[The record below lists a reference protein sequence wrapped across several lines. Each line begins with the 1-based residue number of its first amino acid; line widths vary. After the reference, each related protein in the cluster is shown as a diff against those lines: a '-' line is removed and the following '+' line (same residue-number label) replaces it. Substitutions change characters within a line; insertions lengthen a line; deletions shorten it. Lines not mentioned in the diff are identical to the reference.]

1 MAKNIIVIAEFFISN
16 LIIITN
22 LSANA
27 IITNLFN
34 YVNAHNVSAIKLAL
48 ENKNQLDNIKWNSK
62 KHNQYILAR
71 CVEVHARECF
81 ELIINTIDF
90 FDEAYESSLEIAKSN
105 YFNFQ
110 SDEHFYYVQKILE
123 KKPDLKTGF
132 IKEIISLKN
141 INIFLQ
147 NTDMI
152 NYNNIIEIESYLLS
166 CIYYGNI
173 QIFELLISSPNICIK
188 DVYDKIIMEIY
199 MSKCAKIFLN
209 IMSKYGFVWTQMAS
223 IDFLSMSDN
232 CFEYYLEQLRQLT
245 SENFKKP
252 EFKKL
257 SNYEF
262 LNGCTYYQTI
272 RFYHILKLPI
282 EFIKSKES
290 YGSLLPFICK
300 NRVQMNESYDSM
312 LNTLYMLFELKPE
325 LMKQIDIL
333 NNELDKIYKFIQ
345 LMKHIDILSN
355 QLDKKYKLSYEREEN
370 SNIPFIGYIFCQ
382 ELFHLFKSNGY
393 VLRLE
398 YYEALENFTPKANLA
413 YNKWKINNNLTNKPI
428 DPNTNDD
435 QIEFII

>member
-1 MAKNIIVIAEFFISN
+1 LS
-16 LIIITN
+16 TN
-22 LSANA
+22 AT
-27 IITNLFN
+27 ITNLFN
-34 YVNAHNVSAIKLAL
+34 YVNAHNVPAIKLVL
-48 ENKNQLDNIKWNSK
+48 ENKNQLDKIKWNYK

-81 ELIINTIDF
+81 ELIINNIEFID
-90 FDEAYESSLEIAKSN
+90 EVYESSLPIAKAN

-123 KKPDLKTGF
+123 KKPDLKPWF
-132 IKEIISLKN
+132 IKEIIRLKN
-141 INIFLQ
+141 INIFMQ

-152 NYNNIIEIESYLLS
+152 NYNNIMEIELYLLTCVS
-166 CIYYGNI
+166 YDNI
-173 QIFELLISSPNICIK
+173 QIFELLINPNIL
-188 DVYDKIIMEIY
+188 DVYDKIIKEMY
-199 MSKCAKIFLN
+199 KSKCAKIFLN

-232 CFEYYLEQLRQLT
+232 CFEYYLEQLKQLT
-245 SENFKKP
+245 SEDFKKP

-262 LNGCTYYQTI
+262 LNGCTYYQTT

-282 EFIKSKES
+282 EFTKLNES

-300 NRVQMNESYDSM
+300 NRVQMIESYDSM

-345 LMKHIDILSN
+345 LMKHIDILNN
-355 QLDKKYKLSYEREEN
+355 QLDKKYKLSYEIEDN
-370 SNIPFIGYIFCQ
+370 PNIPFVGYIFCQ
-382 ELFHLFKSNGY
+382 ELFHLLKSNGY
-393 VLRLE
+393 VLRIE
-398 YYEALENFTPKANLA
+398 YYKALKNFTPKADLA
-413 YNKWKINNNLTNKPI
+413 YNIWKVNNNLTNKPI
-428 DPNTNDD
+428 EPTKSENDPNTNGE